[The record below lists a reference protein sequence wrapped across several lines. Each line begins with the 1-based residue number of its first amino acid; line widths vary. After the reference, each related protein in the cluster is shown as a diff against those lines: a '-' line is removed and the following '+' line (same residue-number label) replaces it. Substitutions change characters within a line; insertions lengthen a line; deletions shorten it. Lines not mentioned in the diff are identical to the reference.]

1 MTRENAMRTHV
12 RDKISGWLDEAR
24 YQRQLDR
31 LNKQIDGASTKAE
44 RAELVEQ
51 KIQLIR
57 RHRLEKCGDI
67 ETPEV

>member
-1 MTRENAMRTHV
+1 MTRENAMRSHV
-12 RDKISGWLDEAR
+12 RDRISALIDEHK

-44 RAELVEQ
+44 RAALVEQ

-57 RHRLEKCGDI
+57 RHRLAKCSDV

>member
-12 RDKISGWLDEAR
+12 RDRISALVDAVKYE
-24 YQRQLDR
+24 RQLDR
-31 LNKQIDGASTKAE
+31 LNKEIDKAE
-44 RAELVEQ
+44 TKEKRAELVEQ

-57 RHRLEKCGDI
+57 RHRLAKCSDI